1 MTNTLLPAGITKRLG
16 VIVMSKNS
24 EPILKVENLS
34 KFFYSGIINK
44 EMTVGAKDVS
54 FEVKEGEILSL
65 IGESGSGKTT
75 IGRMILKLLEPS
87 EGNIYFRGKDITEIN
102 SKDEKKEYYRYV
114 QGVFQDPFS
123 TFNSLFKVKRIFDM
137 VYREFMPDA
146 ENKKEKILKAL
157 DEVNL
162 TPKLLDKFPH
172 QLSGGQLQRMLIARA
187 LLLDVDLLIADEL
200 ISMLDASTR
209 MGILNLLIDICKEKG
224 MSIIFITHDLN
235 LGYYLSDYTLILRK
249 GRLVE
254 RGKTKKIYDNPI
266 HPYTEMLFESVPDK
280 KEKWDRDDQFLPE
293 EIDDYVANFY
303 QKKEGSG
310 FQAVEEDHYVLF
322 SE

>member
-1 MTNTLLPAGITKRLG
+1 
-16 VIVMSKNS
+16 MSKNN

-44 EMTVGAKDVS
+44 QMTVGAKDVS

-87 EGNIYFRGKDITEIN
+87 EGQIYFRGKDITQIN

-123 TFNSLFKVKRIFDM
+123 TFNSLFKVRRIFDM
-137 VYREFMPDA
+137 VYREFMPDV
-146 ENKKEKILKAL
+146 ENQREKILKAM

-162 TPKLLDKFPH
+162 TPELLDKFPH
-172 QLSGGQLQRMLIARA
+172 QLSGGQLQRLLIARA

-235 LGYYLSDYTLILRK
+235 LGYYLSDDTLILRK

-266 HPYTEMLFESVPDK
+266 HPYTQMLFESVPDK
-280 KEKWDRDDQFLPE
+280 KEKWNRDDHFLPE
-293 EIDDYVANFY
+293 EIDDFVEDFY
-303 QKKEGSG
+303 QRKEGHG
-310 FQAVEEDHYVLF
+310 FEKVEADHYVLF

>member
-1 MTNTLLPAGITKRLG
+1 MN
-16 VIVMSKNS
+16 KNN
-24 EPILKVENLS
+24 ETILEVENLS

-75 IGRMILKLLEPS
+75 IGRMILKLLDPS

-146 ENKKEKILKAL
+146 ENKEENILQAL

-162 TPKLLDKFPH
+162 TPELLDKFPH

-254 RGKTKKIYDNPI
+254 RGKTKKIYDDPI
-266 HPYTEMLFESVPDK
+266 HPYTQMLFESVPDK

-293 EIDDYVANFY
+293 EIDDYVADFY
-303 QKKEGSG
+303 QRKEGTG
-310 FQAVEEDHYVLF
+310 FQAVDEEHHVLF

>member
-1 MTNTLLPAGITKRLG
+1 
-16 VIVMSKNS
+16 MSKNN
-24 EPILKVENLS
+24 EPILRVENLS

-44 EMTVGAKDVS
+44 QMTVGAKDVS

-87 EGNIYFRGKDITEIN
+87 EGQIYFRGKDITEIN

-137 VYREFMPDA
+137 VYREFMPDV
-146 ENKKEKILKAL
+146 ENKREKILKAM

-162 TPKLLDKFPH
+162 TPELLDKFPH
-172 QLSGGQLQRMLIARA
+172 QLSGGQLQRLLIARA

-235 LGYYLSDYTLILRK
+235 LGYYLSDHTLILRK

-254 RGKTKKIYDNPI
+254 RGKTNKIYDNPI
-266 HPYTEMLFESVPDK
+266 HPYTQMLFESVPDK
-280 KEKWDRDDQFLPE
+280 KEKWDRDDHFLPE
-293 EIDDYVANFY
+293 EIDDFVEEFY
-303 QKKEGSG
+303 QKKEGHG
-310 FQAVEEDHYVLF
+310 FEKVEEEHHVLF